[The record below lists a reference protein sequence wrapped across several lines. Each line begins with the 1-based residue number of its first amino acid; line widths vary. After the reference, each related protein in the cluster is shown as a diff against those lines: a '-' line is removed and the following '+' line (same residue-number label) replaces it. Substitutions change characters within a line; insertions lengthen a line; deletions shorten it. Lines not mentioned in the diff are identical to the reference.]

1 MKMSAIQEAAY
12 YRAKVA
18 ALEAAAPED
27 LVRVERDRLVILE
40 RQLSSMLAER
50 AEKDRKIGE
59 LSDSLALT
67 TTLLEQA
74 EARAVDASKRAD
86 LLEDSHE
93 EKLRELSDLQDRH
106 ILLET
111 ALRDHADRLI
121 SHSSQL
127 EQKEADHLNAQSQVE
142 ELSTSKEQHVRAL
155 DQARIALQAA
165 TTRAEEVDTKYKE
178 SRDRSAQLESDM
190 AEMKGE
196 LEAKTIEAETLRSR
210 LADVENSWA
219 QSREEADAFRALTTG
234 SLGELLDSHRDLKT
248 DEERIVRGHAEKVAA
263 MEMEIGQIRK
273 MLKDAN
279 VRLDET
285 GVELTTQRQLM
296 REGETEQLSLR
307 SQITGLRTQL
317 SNTLGESG
325 RLRKDLIAKESELRD
340 RTKEAA
346 DADVRLG
353 MLRSYLSENGLA
365 PDNDELSSKTGDSS
379 SRVAQLENKLTEKSK
394 LQERA
399 ERDRE
404 AALNQKQ
411 QAELRAESLA
421 EEVERLKA
429 LGSAPRGIN
438 GVVDAVEYEQRLEE
452 TERSYKER
460 LRQLEDDYQL
470 AVHYVKYVFF
480 LPLPRLG
487 LTFVQGHR
495 ENDAQDEGRA
505 HKAEESKFQPSERV
519 GVPPRKSW
527 LSCQWTQHPIVL

>member
-1 MKMSAIQEAAY
+1 MKASAVQEAAY

-50 AEKDRKIGE
+50 AEKDKKIGE

-74 EARAVDASKRAD
+74 ETRAIDASKRAD

-93 EKLRELSDLQDRH
+93 EKLRELADLQERH
-106 ILLET
+106 ILLEA
-111 ALRDHADRLI
+111 ALREHADRLL
-121 SHSSQL
+121 SLSSQL
-127 EQKEADHLNAQSQVE
+127 EQKEADLANVQGQVE
-142 ELSTSKEQHVRAL
+142 ELSVSKEQHVRAL
-155 DQARIALQAA
+155 EQARVALQTAS
-165 TTRAEEVDTKYKE
+165 TRTEQAQVALQSASTRTEEIDAKYKE
-178 SRDRSAQLESDM
+178 SRDRSAQLERDL
-190 AEMKGE
+190 ADMKGDLETKTAE
-196 LEAKTIEAETLRSR
+196 LETLRAR
-210 LADVENSWA
+210 LTDVENSWT

-248 DEERIVRGHAEKVAA
+248 DEERFVRGHAEKVSA
-263 MEMEIGQIRK
+263 MEMEIGQVRK

-279 VRLDET
+279 ARLDES
-285 GVELTTQRQLM
+285 GVELTAQRQLV

-317 SNTLGESG
+317 SNALGESG
-325 RLRKDLIAKESELRD
+325 RLRKDLVVKESELREKA
-340 RTKEAA
+340 KEAS
-346 DADVRLG
+346 DSEVRLA
-353 MLRSYLSENGLA
+353 MLRNYLAENGLA
-365 PDNDELSSKTGDSS
+365 PDTDDLNSKAGDAS

-404 AALNQKQ
+404 AALSQKQ
-411 QAELRAESLA
+411 QAEMRAESLS
-421 EEVERLKA
+421 EEIERLKA
-429 LGSAPRGIN
+429 QGASSRGIN
-438 GVVDAVEYEQRLEE
+438 GIVDAVEYEQRLEE

-470 AVHYVKYVFF
+470 AVHYVK
-480 LPLPRLG
+480 
-487 LTFVQGHR
+487 
-495 ENDAQDEGRA
+495 
-505 HKAEESKFQPSERV
+505 
-519 GVPPRKSW
+519 
-527 LSCQWTQHPIVL
+527 

>member
-1 MKMSAIQEAAY
+1 
-12 YRAKVA
+12 
-18 ALEAAAPED
+18 
-27 LVRVERDRLVILE
+27 
-40 RQLSSMLAER
+40 MLAER

-93 EKLRELSDLQDRH
+93 EKLRELADLQDRH
-106 ILLET
+106 IVLET
-111 ALRDHADRLI
+111 AFRDHAERLLGL
-121 SHSSQL
+121 SSQL
-127 EQKEADHLNAQSQVE
+127 EQKEADFTNAQAQVE
-142 ELSTSKEQHVRAL
+142 ELSVSKEQHVKAL
-155 DQARIALQAA
+155 DQARVALQSAS
-165 TTRAEEVDTKYKE
+165 TRAEEVDSKYKE
-178 SRDRSAQLESDM
+178 SRGRSAQLEGDL

-196 LEAKTIEAETLRSR
+196 LETKTTEVETLRTR

-248 DEERIVRGHAEKVAA
+248 DEERIVRGHSEKVAA
-263 MEMEIGQIRK
+263 METEIDQIRK

-279 VRLDET
+279 VRLDDA
-285 GVELTTQRQLM
+285 GVELTTQRQLV
-296 REGETEQLSLR
+296 RQGDSEQLSLR

-317 SNTLGESG
+317 SNALGDSG
-325 RLRKDLIAKESELRD
+325 RLRKDLIVKESELRD
-340 RTKEAA
+340 RVKEAS
-346 DADVRLG
+346 DAEVRMA
-353 MLRSYLSENGLA
+353 MLRNYLAENGLA
-365 PDNDELSSKTGDSS
+365 PDTDELNSKTGDSS

-404 AALNQKQ
+404 AALIQKQ

-421 EEVERLKA
+421 EEVERLKTMNV
-429 LGSAPRGIN
+429 SSRGIN
-438 GVVDAVEYEQRLEE
+438 GVADAVEYEQKFEE

-470 AVHYVKYVFF
+470 AVHYVKYVFLF
-480 LPLPRLG
+480 PTTIGAG
-487 LTFVQGHR
+487 LTCPQG
-495 ENDAQDEGRA
+495 N
-505 HKAEESKFQPSERV
+505 
-519 GVPPRKSW
+519 
-527 LSCQWTQHPIVL
+527 

>member
-1 MKMSAIQEAAY
+1 MKASAIQEAAY

-18 ALEAAAPED
+18 ALEAAAPEE

-93 EKLRELSDLQDRH
+93 EKLREHAELQDRH
-106 ILLET
+106 ILLEA
-111 ALRDHADRLI
+111 ALREHADRLLGL
-121 SHSSQL
+121 SSQL
-127 EQKEADHLNAQSQVE
+127 EQKEADLVNAQSQVE
-142 ELSTSKEQHVRAL
+142 ELSLSKEQHVRAL
-155 DQARIALQAA
+155 DQARIALQS
-165 TTRAEEVDTKYKE
+165 TSTRADEVDAKHKE
-178 SRDRSAQLESDM
+178 LRDRSAQLEGDL
-190 AEMKGE
+190 ADTKGE
-196 LEAKTIEAETLRSR
+196 LEAKTTEVETLRAR

-248 DEERIVRGHAEKVAA
+248 DEERVVKGHAEKVAA
-263 MEMEIGQIRK
+263 MDMEIGQIRK
-273 MLKDAN
+273 MLKDAT
-279 VRLDET
+279 VRLDES
-285 GVELTTQRQLM
+285 GAELTTQRQLV
-296 REGETEQLSLR
+296 REGDIEQLSLR

-317 SNTLGESG
+317 SNALGESG
-325 RLRKDLIAKESELRD
+325 RLRKELIAKESELRD
-340 RTKEAA
+340 KTKDAA
-346 DADVRLG
+346 DAEVRLG
-353 MLRSYLSENGLA
+353 MLRNYLAENGLA
-365 PDNDELSSKTGDSS
+365 PDTEELNSKAGDSS
-379 SRVAQLENKLTEKSK
+379 SRVVQLESRLAERSK

-399 ERDRE
+399 ERDLT

-429 LGSAPRGIN
+429 QGGSSRGLN
-438 GVVDAVEYEQRLEE
+438 GLADAVEYEQRIEE

-470 AVHYVKYVFF
+470 AVHYVKYVYNI
-480 LPLPRLG
+480 LYNYSG
-487 LTFVQGHR
+487 KS
-495 ENDAQDEGRA
+495 D
-505 HKAEESKFQPSERV
+505 
-519 GVPPRKSW
+519 VPIGELKR
-527 LSCQWTQHPIVL
+527 

>member
-1 MKMSAIQEAAY
+1 MKASAIQEAAY

-18 ALEAAAPED
+18 ALEAAAPEE

-50 AEKDRKIGE
+50 AEKDKKIGE

-93 EKLRELSDLQDRH
+93 DKLREHADLQERH
-106 ILLET
+106 IMLEA
-111 ALRDHADRLI
+111 ALREHADRLLNQ
-121 SHSSQL
+121 SSQL
-127 EQKEADHLNAQSQVE
+127 EQKEAELVNAHSQVE
-142 ELSTSKEQHVRAL
+142 ELSLSKEQHVRAL
-155 DQARIALQAA
+155 DQARTALQSASA
-165 TTRAEEVDTKYKE
+165 RADEVDTKYKE
-178 SRDRSAQLESDM
+178 SRDRSAQLEGDL

-196 LEAKTIEAETLRSR
+196 VEAKTSEVEVLRGR

-248 DEERIVRGHAEKVAA
+248 DEERVIRGHAEKVAA
-263 MEMEIGQIRK
+263 MEMEVDQIRK
-273 MLKDAN
+273 MLKDATA
-279 VRLDET
+279 RLDESGT
-285 GVELTTQRQLM
+285 ELTSQRQLV

-317 SNTLGESG
+317 SNALGEGG
-325 RLRKDLIAKESELRD
+325 RLRKELIAKESELRD
-340 RTKEAA
+340 KTKETS
-346 DADVRLG
+346 DAELRLG
-353 MLRSYLSENGLA
+353 MLRNYLAENGLA
-365 PDNDELSSKTGDSS
+365 PDTDELNSKTGDSS
-379 SRVAQLENKLTEKSK
+379 SRVAQLESKLAERSK

-399 ERDRE
+399 ERDLT

-421 EEVERLKA
+421 EEVEKLKA
-429 LGSAPRGIN
+429 QGSPSRGLN
-438 GVVDAVEYEQRLEE
+438 GVTDAVEYEQRLEE
-452 TERSYKER
+452 TDRSYKER

-470 AVHYVKYVFF
+470 AVHYVKYVYSIFYN
-480 LPLPRLG
+480 
-487 LTFVQGHR
+487 H
-495 ENDAQDEGRA
+495 
-505 HKAEESKFQPSERV
+505 
-519 GVPPRKSW
+519 
-527 LSCQWTQHPIVL
+527 

>member
-1 MKMSAIQEAAY
+1 MKASAIQEAAY

-18 ALEAAAPED
+18 ALEAVAPEE

-40 RQLSSMLAER
+40 RQLSSMLTER

-93 EKLRELSDLQDRH
+93 EKLREHADLQERH
-106 ILLET
+106 ILLEA
-111 ALRDHADRLI
+111 ALREHADRLL
-121 SHSSQL
+121 SQSSQL
-127 EQKEADHLNAQSQVE
+127 EQKEAELANAQSQVE
-142 ELSTSKEQHVRAL
+142 ELSLSKEQHLRAL
-155 DQARIALQAA
+155 DQARVALQSAS
-165 TTRAEEVDTKYKE
+165 TRAEEVDAKYKE
-178 SRDRSAQLESDM
+178 SRGRSAQLEGDL

-196 LEAKTIEAETLRSR
+196 LEAKTSEIETLRAR

-248 DEERIVRGHAEKVAA
+248 DEERFVRGHAEKVAA
-263 MEMEIGQIRK
+263 MEMEVDQIRK
-273 MLKDAN
+273 MLKDAT
-279 VRLDET
+279 VRLDES
-285 GVELTTQRQLM
+285 GAELTTQRQLV

-317 SNTLGESG
+317 SNALGEGG
-325 RLRKDLIAKESELRD
+325 RLRKELIAKESELRD
-340 RTKEAA
+340 KTKESS
-346 DADVRLG
+346 DSELRLG
-353 MLRSYLSENGLA
+353 MLRNYLAENGLA
-365 PDNDELSSKTGDSS
+365 PDTDELNSKAGDSS
-379 SRVAQLENKLTEKSK
+379 SRVSQLESKLAERSK

-399 ERDRE
+399 ERDLT

-429 LGSAPRGIN
+429 QGVSSRGLN
-438 GVVDAVEYEQRLEE
+438 GATDAVEYEQRLEE
-452 TERSYKER
+452 TDRSYKER

-470 AVHYVKYVFF
+470 AVHYVKYVYPI
-480 LPLPRLG
+480 LYNLWGRSDAPVGEPR
-487 LTFVQGHR
+487 R
-495 ENDAQDEGRA
+495 
-505 HKAEESKFQPSERV
+505 
-519 GVPPRKSW
+519 
-527 LSCQWTQHPIVL
+527 

>member
-1 MKMSAIQEAAY
+1 
-12 YRAKVA
+12 
-18 ALEAAAPED
+18 
-27 LVRVERDRLVILE
+27 
-40 RQLSSMLAER
+40 MLAER

-93 EKLRELSDLQDRH
+93 EKLRELVDLQDRH
-106 ILLET
+106 ILLEA
-111 ALRDHADRLI
+111 ALRDHADRLLGL
-121 SHSSQL
+121 SSQV
-127 EQKEADHLNAQSQVE
+127 EQRDADLSNAQAQVE
-142 ELSTSKEQHVRAL
+142 ELSISKEQHVKAL
-155 DQARIALQAA
+155 DQARVAMQSASA
-165 TTRAEEVDTKYKE
+165 RAEEVDSKYKE
-178 SRDRSAQLESDM
+178 SRDRSAQLESDL
-190 AEMKGE
+190 AEMRGE
-196 LEAKTIEAETLRSR
+196 LETKNTEVDTLRAR

-248 DEERIVRGHAEKVAA
+248 DEERIVRGHTEKVSA
-263 MEMEIGQIRK
+263 MEVEIDQIRK

-285 GVELTTQRQLM
+285 GAELTTQRQLV
-296 REGETEQLSLR
+296 REGDAEQLSLR
-307 SQITGLRTQL
+307 FQITGLRTQL
-317 SNTLGESG
+317 SNALGDSG

-340 RTKEAA
+340 KAKEAS
-346 DADVRLG
+346 DAEIRMA
-353 MLRSYLSENGLA
+353 MLRNYLAENGLA
-365 PDNDELSSKTGDSS
+365 PDTEELNSKTGDSS
-379 SRVAQLENKLTEKSK
+379 SRVAQLESKLTEKSK

-429 LGSAPRGIN
+429 LGGSSRGIN
-438 GVVDAVEYEQRLEE
+438 GVADAAEYEQRLEE
-452 TERSYKER
+452 TERTYKER

-470 AVHYVKYVFF
+470 AVHYVKYVLLFS
-480 LPLPRLG
+480 
-487 LTFVQGHR
+487 T
-495 ENDAQDEGRA
+495 
-505 HKAEESKFQPSERV
+505 SV
-519 GVPPRKSW
+519 GA
-527 LSCQWTQHPIVL
+527 

>member
-1 MKMSAIQEAAY
+1 MKASAVQEAAY

-18 ALEAAAPED
+18 ALEASAPEE

-93 EKLRELSDLQDRH
+93 EKVREHADLQDRH
-106 ILLET
+106 ILLEA
-111 ALRDHADRLI
+111 ALREHADRLLNL
-121 SHSSQL
+121 SSQL
-127 EQKEADHLNAQSQVE
+127 EQKDAEFLNARSQVE
-142 ELSTSKEQHVRAL
+142 ELSVSKEQHARAL
-155 DQARIALQAA
+155 DQARVALQSAS
-165 TTRAEEVDTKYKE
+165 TRADEVDSKYKE
-178 SRDRSAQLESDM
+178 SRDRSAQLEGDL

-196 LEAKTIEAETLRSR
+196 IEARTSEVDTLRAR
-210 LADVENSWA
+210 LADVENSWT

-234 SLGELLDSHRDLKT
+234 SLGELLDFHRDLKT
-248 DEERIVRGHAEKVAA
+248 DEERIVRGHAERVAA
-263 MEMEIGQIRK
+263 MEMEISQIRK
-273 MLKDAN
+273 MLKDAT
-279 VRLDET
+279 VRLDEA
-285 GVELTTQRQLM
+285 GVELTSQRQLV

-317 SNTLGESG
+317 SNALGDSG
-325 RLRKDLIAKESELRD
+325 RLRKELIAKESEFRD
-340 RTKEAA
+340 KTKEAS

-353 MLRSYLSENGLA
+353 MLRNYLAENGLA
-365 PDNDELSSKTGDSS
+365 PDTDELNSKVGDPS
-379 SRVAQLENKLTEKSK
+379 SRVAQLESKLAERSK

-399 ERDRE
+399 ERDLT

-411 QAELRAESLA
+411 QAELRAEGLA
-421 EEVERLKA
+421 EEVERLKSQG
-429 LGSAPRGIN
+429 GSSRGIN
-438 GVVDAVEYEQRLEE
+438 GVADVVEYEQRIEE

-470 AVHYVKYVFF
+470 AVHYVKYVDPI
-480 LPLPRLG
+480 LHDCWRRSDVSAGGPR
-487 LTFVQGHR
+487 R
-495 ENDAQDEGRA
+495 
-505 HKAEESKFQPSERV
+505 
-519 GVPPRKSW
+519 
-527 LSCQWTQHPIVL
+527 

>member
-1 MKMSAIQEAAY
+1 MKTSAIQEAAY

-18 ALEAAAPED
+18 ALEAAAPEE

-40 RQLSSMLAER
+40 RQLSSMLTER

-93 EKLRELSDLQDRH
+93 EKLREHADLQERH
-106 ILLET
+106 IMLEA
-111 ALRDHADRLI
+111 ALREHADRLL
-121 SHSSQL
+121 SQSSQL
-127 EQKEADHLNAQSQVE
+127 EQREADLSNAQSQVE
-142 ELSTSKEQHVRAL
+142 ELSLSKEQHVRAL
-155 DQARIALQAA
+155 DQARTALQSASA
-165 TTRAEEVDTKYKE
+165 RAEEVDGKYKD
-178 SRDRSAQLESDM
+178 SRDRSAQLEGDL

-196 LEAKTIEAETLRSR
+196 LESKTSEIETLRAR

-248 DEERIVRGHAEKVAA
+248 DEERVVRGHAEKVAA

-273 MLKDAN
+273 MLKDAT
-279 VRLDET
+279 VRLDEAGT
-285 GVELTTQRQLM
+285 ELTTQRQLV

-317 SNTLGESG
+317 SNALGESG
-325 RLRKDLIAKESELRD
+325 RLRKELIIKDSELRD
-340 RTKEAA
+340 KTKENS
-346 DADVRLG
+346 DSEVRLG
-353 MLRSYLSENGLA
+353 MLRNYLAENGLA
-365 PDNDELSSKTGDSS
+365 PDTDELSSKTGDSS
-379 SRVAQLENKLTEKSK
+379 SRVTQLESKLAERSK

-399 ERDRE
+399 ERDLT

-421 EEVERLKA
+421 EEVERLKVQG
-429 LGSAPRGIN
+429 GSSRGLN
-438 GVVDAVEYEQRLEE
+438 GIVDAAEYEQRLEE
-452 TERSYKER
+452 TDRSYKER

-470 AVHYVKYVFF
+470 AVHYVKYVCSIFYNRWGVSNT
-480 LPLPRLG
+480 P
-487 LTFVQGHR
+487 
-495 ENDAQDEGRA
+495 A
-505 HKAEESKFQPSERV
+505 
-519 GVPPRKSW
+519 GVPRR
-527 LSCQWTQHPIVL
+527 

>member
-1 MKMSAIQEAAY
+1 LASEKLQEAERMRASAVQEAAY

-50 AEKDRKIGE
+50 AEKDKKIGE

-74 EARAVDASKRAD
+74 ETRAIDASKRAD

-93 EKLRELSDLQDRH
+93 EKLRELTDLQERH
-106 ILLET
+106 ILLEA
-111 ALRDHADRLI
+111 ALREHADRLL
-121 SHSSQL
+121 SQSSQL
-127 EQKEADHLNAQSQVE
+127 EQKEADLANAQGQVE
-142 ELSTSKEQHVRAL
+142 ELSVSKEQHVRAL
-155 DQARIALQAA
+155 EQARVALQSAS
-165 TTRAEEVDTKYKE
+165 TRAEEVDTKHKE
-178 SRDRSAQLESDM
+178 SQDRSAQLESDL
-190 AEMKGE
+190 AEMKGDLETKTAE
-196 LEAKTIEAETLRSR
+196 LESLRAR

-248 DEERIVRGHAEKVAA
+248 DEERIVRGHAEKVSA

-279 VRLDET
+279 TRLDES
-285 GVELTTQRQLM
+285 GVELTAQRQLV

-317 SNTLGESG
+317 SNALGDSG
-325 RLRKDLIAKESELRD
+325 RLRKDLVVKESELREKA
-340 RTKEAA
+340 KEAS
-346 DADVRLG
+346 DFEVRLS
-353 MLRSYLSENGLA
+353 MLRNYLAENGLA
-365 PDNDELSSKTGDSS
+365 PDNDDLNSKAGDAS

-411 QAELRAESLA
+411 QAEMRAESLS
-421 EEVERLKA
+421 EEIERLKA
-429 LGSAPRGIN
+429 QGASSRGIN
-438 GVVDAVEYEQRLEE
+438 GIVDAVEYEQRLEE

-470 AVHYVKYVFF
+470 AVHYVK
-480 LPLPRLG
+480 
-487 LTFVQGHR
+487 
-495 ENDAQDEGRA
+495 
-505 HKAEESKFQPSERV
+505 
-519 GVPPRKSW
+519 
-527 LSCQWTQHPIVL
+527 

>member
-1 MKMSAIQEAAY
+1 MSAVKEAAY
-12 YRAKVA
+12 YRVKIA
-18 ALEAAAPED
+18 ALEAAAPEE

-40 RQLSSMLAER
+40 RQLASMLAER

-93 EKLRELSDLQDRH
+93 EKLRDLADLQDRH
-106 ILLET
+106 ILLEG
-111 ALRDHADRLI
+111 ALRDHADRLLGQT
-121 SHSSQL
+121 SQL
-127 EQKEADHLNAQSQVE
+127 EQKEADLSNAQAQVE
-142 ELSTSKEQHVRAL
+142 ELLLSKEQHVKAL
-155 DQARIALQAA
+155 DQARVALQSAS
-165 TTRAEEVDTKYKE
+165 TRTEEVDSKYKE
-178 SRDRSAQLESDM
+178 SRDRSAQLESDL

-196 LEAKTIEAETLRSR
+196 LETKSTEVETLRAR

-248 DEERIVRGHAEKVAA
+248 DEERIVRGHTEKVTA
-263 MEMEIGQIRK
+263 MEIEIDQIRK

-279 VRLDET
+279 VRLDEA
-285 GVELTTQRQLM
+285 GVELTTQRQLV
-296 REGETEQLSLR
+296 REGEAEQLSLR

-317 SNTLGESG
+317 SNALGDSG

-340 RTKEAA
+340 KGKETS
-346 DADVRLG
+346 DAEVRMA
-353 MLRSYLSENGLA
+353 MLRNYLAENGLA
-365 PDNDELSSKTGDSS
+365 PDTDELNSKAGDSS
-379 SRVAQLENKLTEKSK
+379 SRVAQLESKLTEKSK

-429 LGSAPRGIN
+429 LGAPSRGIN

-452 TERSYKER
+452 TERTYKER

-470 AVHYVKYVFF
+470 AVHYVKCV
-480 LPLPRLG
+480 PLLSTVG
-487 LTFVQGHR
+487 IYLTCIQGNR
-495 ENDAQDEGRA
+495 EDDA
-505 HKAEESKFQPSERV
+505 
-519 GVPPRKSW
+519 
-527 LSCQWTQHPIVL
+527 

>member
-1 MKMSAIQEAAY
+1 MKISAIQEAAY

-18 ALEAAAPED
+18 ALEAAAPEE

-93 EKLRELSDLQDRH
+93 ERLREHGDLQDRH
-106 ILLET
+106 ILLEA
-111 ALRDHADRLI
+111 ALREHADRLLA
-121 SHSSQL
+121 HSSQL
-127 EQKEADHLNAQSQVE
+127 EQKEADLINAQSQVE
-142 ELSTSKEQHVRAL
+142 ELSASKEQHVRAL
-155 DQARIALQAA
+155 DQARVALQSA

-178 SRDRSAQLESDM
+178 SREKSAQLESDL
-190 AEMKGE
+190 AEIKGE
-196 LEAKTIEAETLRSR
+196 LETKTVEVETLRSR

-219 QSREEADAFRALTTG
+219 QSREEADSFRALTTG
-234 SLGELLDSHRDLKT
+234 SLGELLDFHRDLKT
-248 DEERIVRGHAEKVAA
+248 DEEHIVRGHAEKVSS
-263 MEMEIGQIRK
+263 METEIGQIRK

-279 VRLDET
+279 ARLDET
-285 GVELTTQRQLM
+285 GVELTAQRQLA
-296 REGETEQLSLR
+296 REGESEQLSLR

-317 SNTLGESG
+317 SNALGDSG
-325 RLRKDLIAKESELRD
+325 RLRRELIVRESEFRD
-340 RTKEAA
+340 KVKETS
-346 DADVRLG
+346 DAEIRLG
-353 MLRSYLSENGLA
+353 MLRNYLAENGLA
-365 PDNDELSSKTGDSS
+365 PDTDDLSSKAGDSS
-379 SRVAQLENKLTEKSK
+379 SRVAQLENKLMEKSK

-411 QAELRAESLA
+411 QAELRAEGLA

-429 LGSAPRGIN
+429 SRGIN

-480 LPLPRLG
+480 RLY
-487 LTFVQGHR
+487 
-495 ENDAQDEGRA
+495 N
-505 HKAEESKFQPSERV
+505 P
-519 GVPPRKSW
+519 
-527 LSCQWTQHPIVL
+527 

>member
-1 MKMSAIQEAAY
+1 MKASAIQEAAY

-18 ALEAAAPED
+18 ALEAVAPEE

-93 EKLRELSDLQDRH
+93 EKLREHADLQERH
-106 ILLET
+106 MLLEA
-111 ALRDHADRLI
+111 ALREHADRLL
-121 SHSSQL
+121 SQSSQL
-127 EQKEADHLNAQSQVE
+127 EQKEAELVNAQSQVE
-142 ELSTSKEQHVRAL
+142 ELSLSREQHVRAL
-155 DQARIALQAA
+155 DQARVALQSAS
-165 TTRAEEVDTKYKE
+165 TRAEEVDAKYKE
-178 SRDRSAQLESDM
+178 SRDHSAQLEGDL

-196 LEAKTIEAETLRSR
+196 LEAKMSEVETLRAR

-263 MEMEIGQIRK
+263 MEMEVDQIRK
-273 MLKDAN
+273 MLKDTS
-279 VRLDET
+279 VRLDES
-285 GVELTTQRQLM
+285 GAELTSQRQLV

-317 SNTLGESG
+317 SNALGEGG
-325 RLRKDLIAKESELRD
+325 RLRKELIVKESELRD
-340 RTKEAA
+340 KTKETS
-346 DADVRLG
+346 DAELRLG
-353 MLRSYLSENGLA
+353 MLRNYLAENGLA
-365 PDNDELSSKTGDSS
+365 PDTDDLNSKAGDSS
-379 SRVAQLENKLTEKSK
+379 SRVAQLESKLAERSK

-399 ERDRE
+399 ERDLT

-429 LGSAPRGIN
+429 QGGSPRGLN
-438 GVVDAVEYEQRLEE
+438 GVTDAVEYEQRLEE
-452 TERSYKER
+452 TDRSYKER

-470 AVHYVKYVFF
+470 AVHYVKYVYSIFYNCWDG
-480 LPLPRLG
+480 PDIPAGEPR
-487 LTFVQGHR
+487 R
-495 ENDAQDEGRA
+495 
-505 HKAEESKFQPSERV
+505 
-519 GVPPRKSW
+519 
-527 LSCQWTQHPIVL
+527 